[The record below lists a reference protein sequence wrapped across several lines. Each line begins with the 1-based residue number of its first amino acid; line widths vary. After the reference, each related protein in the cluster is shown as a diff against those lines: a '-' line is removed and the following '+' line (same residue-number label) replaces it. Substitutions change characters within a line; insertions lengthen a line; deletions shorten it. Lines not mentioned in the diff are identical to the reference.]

1 MKHIYCILLALLVL
15 AGCSTLGPMS
25 AVSALT
31 GGGGPSLDV
40 EATLGDK
47 TQTVDVGKKNTQ
59 EAESIVNNVQEIDPL
74 LLMVAVLGWLLPGPG
89 EIWRGLTNLLP
100 WVRRKK

>member
-1 MKHIYCILLALLVL
+1 MRVIVLILVL
-15 AGCSTLGPMS
+15 LLQGCGTLGAAGTVAS
-25 AVSALT
+25 LA

-40 EATLGDK
+40 DATLGDK